1 MKNSPAAPKDRPY
14 KSSGNH
20 WTGKIPVTWKMQRV
34 KSLLRERNER
44 GHTSEPLLAA
54 TQSQGVVLKE
64 KYDNRTVLPSN
75 EVDQFK
81 LVREGDFVISLRS
94 FQGGIEYAY
103 DQGIISPAYTVIY
116 PYNPLND
123 DYFAS
128 TVSSF
133 QDRLTGCIRYW
144 KGTRLFKSF
153 VQNLTNGNGFR
164 ACASSRN
171 KLTRFLDHADGQV
184 KRLIALSAWY
194 KAYSSGNGTRLFKSR
209 PFVQNLAI
217 CVTGIREGQNI
228 DYARL
233 QIQTIPVPPLV
244 EQADIVRFLDH
255 ADGQI
260 QRYIAAKERLIALLE
275 EHRHALVH
283 KAVTRGLDP
292 GVRLKPSEVEW
303 MGDVPEHWSIRTLGQ
318 IADSFRTGPFGSMLH
333 QSDYTE
339 GGTPVINPIHIRSGV
354 IVEDP
359 SCSVSEAVA
368 DNLSAYRLAQHD
380 LIFSRRGELGR
391 CALVRDRET
400 NWLCGTGSI
409 RVRIEYASIEP
420 EFLIQALQVQWV
432 GEYLSLA
439 SVGAT
444 MNNLNT
450 GILKSVPF
458 LVPPIREQRYILE
471 HVGRQS
477 RAIHHVISQA
487 HHQINLM
494 NEYRTRLIADVV
506 TGQLDVRKTADQMPA
521 VPSENKLSDEIVT
534 TQEVLGR

>member
-1 MKNSPAAPKDRPY
+1 MTTGQIETPPFQSYKESNIPWAPIIPE
-14 KSSGNH
+14 H
-20 WTGKIPVTWKMQRV
+20 WETKRA
-34 KSLLRERNER
+34 KSLFKRMERPVSESDEVVTCFRDGTVTLRRNRRESGFTESLKEIGYQGIRPGDLVIHAMDAFAGAVGVSDSAGKGTPVYSICTPIGESNSHYYAHALREM
-44 GHTSEPLLAA
+44 
-54 TQSQGVVLKE
+54 
-64 KYDNRTVLPSN
+64 
-75 EVDQFK
+75 
-81 LVREGDFVISLRS
+81 
-94 FQGGIEYAY
+94 
-103 DQGIISPAYTVIY
+103 
-116 PYNPLND
+116 
-123 DYFAS
+123 
-128 TVSSF
+128 
-133 QDRLTGCIRYW
+133 
-144 KGTRLFKSF
+144 
-153 VQNLTNGNGFR
+153 
-164 ACASSRN
+164 SRN
-171 KLTRFLDHADGQV
+171 KWIEALAKGVRERSSDFRFTEFGTQVLPIPLPEEQAAIVLFLDHAD
-184 KRLIALSAWY
+184 
-194 KAYSSGNGTRLFKSR
+194 
-209 PFVQNLAI
+209 
-217 CVTGIREGQNI
+217 E
-228 DYARL
+228 
-233 QIQTIPVPPLV
+233 QIQY
-244 EQADIVRFLDH
+244 
-255 ADGQI
+255 
-260 QRYIAAKERLIALLE
+260 YIAGKERLIALLE
-275 EHRHALVH
+275 EQRQALVH
-283 KAVTRGLDP
+283 QAVTRGLDP
-292 GVRLKPSEVEW
+292 NVRLKPSGVEW
-303 MGDVPEHWSIRTLGQ
+303 LGDVPEHWSIRTLGQ

-450 GILKSVPF
+450 GILKSVPI
-458 LVPPIREQRYILE
+458 LVPPVREQRYILE

-477 RAIHHVISQA
+477 RAIHHAISQA

-506 TGQLDVRKTADQMPA
+506 TGQLDVREASA
-521 VPSENKLSDEIVT
+521 
-534 TQEVLGR
+534 